1 MDILTPAGHSYQVL
15 IHTRR
20 YGPYEV
26 LILAPKEDFGIWRRL
41 KKTVMVGLFVL
52 LPFEHMAQLCE
63 SHI

>member
-1 MDILTPAGHSYQVL
+1 MEILTPAGHSYQVL

-26 LILAPKEDFGIWRRL
+26 PILAPEEDFGIWWRL

-52 LPFEHMAQLCE
+52 FAV
-63 SHI
+63 